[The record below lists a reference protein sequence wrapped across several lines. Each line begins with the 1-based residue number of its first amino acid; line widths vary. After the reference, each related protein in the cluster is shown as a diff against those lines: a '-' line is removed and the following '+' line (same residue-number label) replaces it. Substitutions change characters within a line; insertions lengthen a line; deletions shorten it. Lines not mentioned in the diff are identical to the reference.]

1 MPIELKDKFLKALVG
16 EYARLKYSIDK
27 KVGFK
32 TKIYNSGGQYN
43 LFDLD
48 YSNNTINLINLF
60 IELLSGRKI
69 YYFRVVSKFT
79 DVKKDYLFNSIEILR
94 IKVIEKY
101 NHVLGLISNVFKLLL
116 LYSTEIEFKRGDKCI

>member
-1 MPIELKDKFLKALVG
+1 MPIELKDKFLKALG
-16 EYARLKYSIDK
+16 EYTRLKYGIDK
-27 KVGFK
+27 KVDFK

-69 YYFRVVSKFT
+69 YYFRAVSKFT
-79 DVKKDYLFNSIEILR
+79 DVKKDYLFNSIETLR